1 MVSLLLNASPRDGF
15 EKWACTGKPLPA
27 PLRRAFAGELPV
39 GKGDNCLLTLDF
51 AFIDLAFSRLLA

>member
-1 MVSLLLNASPRDGF
+1 VH
-15 EKWACTGKPLPA
+15 GKTTSC
-27 PLRRAFAGELPV
+27 PLRRDFAIPWLG